1 MTTSEYIVAETI
13 RVYGTVQGV
22 GFRPTVWRLARV
34 HKLTGSVWNDALG
47 VGIRV
52 WGGARQLEA
61 FIGSLQRECPPLAR
75 IERIERSP
83 MVIGRIPDAFEIY
96 SSVTG
101 ETQTNVA

>member
-52 WGGARQLEA
+52 WGVRGNWRLLSVRCNANARRWP
-61 FIGSLQRECPPLAR
+61 G
-75 IERIERSP
+75 
-83 MVIGRIPDAFEIY
+83 
-96 SSVTG
+96 
-101 ETQTNVA
+101 